1 MIAQIP
7 REQLCSLSEE
17 TDWATTVSIAHE
29 RENEKNL
36 VLWVLSFFGAC
47 KQAAPHIFDIGLAK
61 HM

>member
-29 RENEKNL
+29 RENEKKSSFMGF
-36 VLWVLSFFGAC
+36 VFFGAC